1 MTGEGW
7 MAARRHL
14 ILASIVTFTQ
24 MSVQDGRVEG
34 ELVIHTLLGS
44 HVAVRSLIQVDALT

>member
-1 MTGEGW
+1 